1 MVMVTKHSAL
11 EREQLRITGLRF
23 DGVDRSAESR
33 LRDEPREV
41 ADPAYDPDDD
51 DDDDDWW
58 DDGNLAAHALSHRTV
73 TLGDGTV
80 LDVWQHHADSGTAF
94 AHGTTEVVAEMCQF
108 QWMAPGLKGPSPLAE
123 ALDAALKKATA
134 KKATAKKAN
143 AKKATAKKATAK
155 KPAAKRPAAKRPAAK
170 KPAHKGR

>member
-1 MVMVTKHSAL
+1 MATKLNPL

-33 LRDEPREV
+33 LRDEPRDV
-41 ADPAYDPDDD
+41 ADPEYDPDD

-73 TLGDGTV
+73 TLADGTE

-94 AHGTTEVVAEMCQF
+94 AHGTTEVVVEMCQF
-108 QWMAPGLKGPSPLAE
+108 QWMVPGLKGPSPLAG
-123 ALDAALKKATA
+123 ALEAALKKLA
-134 KKATAKKAN
+134 
-143 AKKATAKKATAK
+143 AK
-155 KPAAKRPAAKRPAAK
+155 KPAAK
-170 KPAHKGR
+170 KPARKGR